1 MTPEERVEIALAGG
15 CADKVP
21 FTIYE
26 NKIPQCAAER
36 AMRNRGMCIVNR
48 ATPGYRA
55 HRPNVKTHEEVTF
68 RDGKRFTR
76 TYYETP
82 HGTLSVLNEAAGF
95 TTWRHERMFKSPDD
109 YKALAFWI
117 ADTVFEADYASV
129 EAAKKK
135 HGGDLILRGNVGQE
149 PLQALISGGLM
160 GMQDFCMEWMDRRDE
175 ILELV
180 DLIVEN
186 KRRLYPIVAGAPLT
200 HVNYGGNVVVEIIGV
215 EAFRDYYV
223 PHYNEAAEAMHA
235 AGKKLGSHHDS
246 NCRQLAG
253 LIGESKL
260 DYIEAFTPQPDTDMT
275 LAEAREAWPEK
286 VLWINFPSSVHL
298 QSDEAVERTAFD
310 LLESLDSPNGVI
322 FGITEDMPPD
332 RWQASCT
339 AIVDGLER
347 HARERPE
354 LYG

>member
-36 AMRNRGMCIVNR
+36 ALRNRGLCIVNR

-55 HRPNVKTHEEVTF
+55 HRPNVKTREEVTF

-76 TYYETP
+76 IYYETP

-117 ADTVFEADYASV
+117 ADTVYEADYASV

-180 DLIVEN
+180 DLVVEN

-200 HVNYGGNVVVEIIGV
+200 HVNYGGNVVVEVIGV

-275 LAEAREAWPEK
+275 LAEAREAWPDK
-286 VLWINFPSSVHL
+286 ALWINYPSSVWL
-298 QSDEAVERTAFD
+298 RSDEQMEQVTVD
-310 LLESLDSPNGVI
+310 LLKQAAPGNGLLIGV
-322 FGITEDMPPD
+322 TEDVPD
-332 RWQASCT
+332 GRLFPGLK
-339 AIVDGLER
+339 AINRAIHDHGRLPIS
-347 HARERPE
+347 AD
-354 LYG
+354 